1 MTEPRDEPDRHPER
15 PATRPPEH
23 PAERPTAEQL
33 RGALDL
39 GQGRDKVAHS
49 DPAAAPLGTDDEAA
63 GTPITPEQASL
74 AHAHEIRGGGQSA
87 SANATDASPS
97 TTPVGPGPM
106 AGDSDGAVRTSTG
119 TERTVRDGLGT
130 ATPGSGLPGTGMP
143 GTGTRA
149 PVTGQENTG
158 HPGVG
163 GVYQPTD
170 PTQSHAT
177 QNTPAGAPETRG
189 SGNML
194 WIGLAVL
201 ALILL
206 VMWWR

>member
-1 MTEPRDEPDRHPER
+1 MTEPRDVPDRHPDRHPER
-15 PATRPPEH
+15 A
-23 PAERPTAEQL
+23 TAEQL
-33 RGALDL
+33 RGALDK
-39 GQGRDKVAHS
+39 GQGRDKIAHS

-63 GTPITPEQASL
+63 GTPITPEQASM
-74 AHAHEIRGGGQSA
+74 ARAHEIRGGGLSA

-97 TTPVGPGPM
+97 TTPDGPGTM
-106 AGDSDGAVRTSTG
+106 TGDSGGAVRMSTG

-130 ATPGSGLPGTGMP
+130 AAPGSGLPGTGMP

-177 QNTPAGAPETRG
+177 QSTPAGAPETRG

-201 ALILL
+201 VLILL